1 MLPPCLPSH
10 LIVIDYSADT
20 FPLGEPEVS
29 GQQSVGVLHLD
40 QVVSLENLLSDL
52 LLIGLRLLEGS
63 HLIMAEVVAGHPE
76 LRRVSILPSFSFC
89 RFLASSR
96 ALLSSSL

>member
-1 MLPPCLPSH
+1 MERIEQRPCIY

-40 QVVSLENLLSDL
+40 QVVSLGFKN
-52 LLIGLRLLEGS
+52 I
-63 HLIMAEVVAGHPE
+63 I
-76 LRRVSILPSFSFC
+76 IW
-89 RFLASSR
+89 
-96 ALLSSSL
+96 